1 MRTLLGVLVVA
12 VCLAPVAGAASVAPG
27 AAAAGGAATVD
38 AATVD
43 AATEAVTI
51 TVSVVDADGQAVGG
65 ANVTVTYGGETKTGE
80 TFANG
85 KAFFDVP
92 EGADVSVDV
101 SAPDLALNRPKTVSN
116 VDAET
121 TVNVTMYPAATA
133 VVTVRTPSGQAVEGA
148 EVRLRKDGDVLTSV
162 SGETAANG
170 TFVASDVERGNY
182 TARVTADGYYSTSSS
197 FVVANRAGK
206 TVTLEPG
213 TAAVTFTTVDGHFAD
228 ERPVTATVELY
239 DGNQFVSNISTGES
253 GSRTVSLDVNTDY
266 RVVVKKPGYQ
276 RESRTLSVGESDA
289 AVTFAINRTPSL
301 SVAAANSQVVTGQ
314 TVRVS
319 VTDEY
324 DEAVSGASILVDG
337 DTVAETDA
345 AGEAVVPIESAGTVE
360 IVATIGDMG
369 ASTTVEGVSPST
381 EPATTTTPTTAPPTT
396 ATTTG
401 PPTTTT
407 TATDAPTPENGLDG
421 LPTPGFG
428 GVAGLLAV
436 ALSVLVLVRR
446 RH

>member
-12 VCLAPVAGAASVAPG
+12 VCLAPVAGAAPVASGAAPG
-27 AAAAGGAATVD
+27 PSEAGAT
-38 AATVD
+38 ASGSTAQ
-43 AATEAVTI
+43 AVTI

-65 ANVTVTYGGETKTGE
+65 ANVTVTYDGETKTGE

-133 VVTVRTPSGQAVEGA
+133 LVTVRTPSGQAVEGA
-148 EVRLRKDGDVLTSV
+148 QVRLRKAGAVLTSV
-162 SGETAANG
+162 SGETPSNG

-182 TARVTADGYYSTSSS
+182 TTTVTADGYYSTSSS

-213 TAAVTFTTVDGHFAD
+213 TVAVEFATVDGHFAD
-228 ERPVTATVELY
+228 DRPVTATVELY

-253 GSRTVSLDVNTDY
+253 GLRTVSLDVNTQY
-266 RVVVKKPGYQ
+266 RVVVKKNGYQ
-276 RESRTLSVGESDA
+276 RANQVLSVSESD
-289 AVTFAINRTPSL
+289 VSVQYAINRTPSL
-301 SVAAANSQVVTGQ
+301 SVTAANTQVVTGQ

-324 DEAVSGASILVDG
+324 DEAVSNASVRVG
-337 DTVAETDA
+337 GEAVAETDA
-345 AGEAVVPIESAGTVE
+345 AGEAVVPIETAGTVE
-360 IVATIGDMG
+360 IVATKGDL
-369 ASTTVEGVSPST
+369 SSTTTVEGVSPST
-381 EPATTTTPTTAPPTT
+381 EPATTTATTTAATTAGTTAATT
-396 ATTTG
+396 ATMSAT
-401 PPTTTT
+401 PTSQN
-407 TATDAPTPENGLDG
+407 ELDG

-428 GVAGLLAV
+428 GLAGLLAV
-436 ALSVLVLVRR
+436 VLSVVVLVRR
-446 RH
+446 QK